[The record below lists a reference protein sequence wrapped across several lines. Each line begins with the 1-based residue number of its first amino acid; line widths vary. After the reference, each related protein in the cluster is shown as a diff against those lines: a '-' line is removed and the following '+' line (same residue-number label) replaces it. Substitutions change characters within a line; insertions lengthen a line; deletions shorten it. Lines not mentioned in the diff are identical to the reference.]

1 MNEVVVVSNSSALTT
16 GGILGMIY
24 GAMGMASVI
33 IGIAWFILDVIAC
46 WKIFKKAG
54 KPGWHSII
62 PILNTWD
69 EIDLSWSRKMAWTF
83 LGATICSSIVGGI
96 VDRAA
101 AAGGSPSGFFVV
113 LSYIL
118 SVVLIVIG
126 VISTYKLAKA
136 FGKGFGFFIGLL
148 LLNPIFKMI
157 LGFGSAQ
164 YQGRQGN

>member
-1 MNEVVVVSNSSALTT
+1 MDAKQFIAKRTAKFFKDGDLVNL
-16 GGILGMIY
+16 GIGMPT
-24 GAMGMASVI
+24 MCMAYIDPSIDVWFQSENGI
-33 IGIAWFILDVIAC
+33 IGMTGTPKEGEPIDLDV
-46 WKIFKKAG
+46 
-54 KPGWHSII
+54 
-62 PILNTWD
+62 
-69 EIDLSWSRKMAWTF
+69 
-83 LGATICSSIVGGI
+83 
-96 VDRAA
+96 VD
-101 AAGGSPSGFFVV
+101 AGGSPSGFFVV
-113 LSYIL
+113 LGYIL